1 MEKDDQILMLV
12 DEELTI
18 IMINMLKIEKKMVN

>member
-12 DEELTI
+12 HEELTI